1 MRFVSLEAL
10 YEPVDDYLVEV
21 VAAEVCITVCREHL
35 EHAATELED
44 RDIECT
50 ATEVEHCDLHVLVSL
65 VYAVSECGCCRLVHD
80 TADVETCNLTCLLC
94 SLAL

>member
-1 MRFVSLEAL
+1 M
-10 YEPVDDYLVEV
+10 
-21 VAAEVCITVCREHL
+21 CITVCREYF

-50 ATEVEHCDLHVLVSL
+50 ATEVEYGDLHVLVSL

-80 TADVETCNLTCLLC
+80 TANVEACDLACLLC
-94 SLAL
+94 SLTL